1 MEKLMDINTLMDR
14 QMEKS
19 WKVGLDIGKQ
29 DEQEA
34 SNGEMNEN
42 LKAVVEKLP
51 EHLQKRAAMLWEEL
65 QRLNIKQGLANRL
78 MGMGHM
84 GALNDPI
91 WKYIYKLHT
100 EVRMSRIR
108 NKGSWLLKCLLND
121 KLKQKV

>member
-1 MEKLMDINTLMDR
+1 MKRKDLDELEGR
-14 QMEKS
+14 QIDKS
-19 WKVGLDIGKQ
+19 LNLRQVASYAANKVND
-29 DEQEA
+29 
-34 SNGEMNEN
+34 EMNDS
-42 LKAVVEKLP
+42 LKAVVEKLSP
-51 EHLQKRAAMLWEEL
+51 YLQERAKMLWEEL
-65 QRLNIKQGLANRL
+65 VRLNVNHGIANRL

-100 EVRMSRIR
+100 ETRMSRIR